1 MLSRGV
7 ENDDGDDNDIMIAVI
22 FVVQYLSDEGEF
34 TPRFTRS
41 ATCIDKTSKVI

>member
-7 ENDDGDDNDIMIAVI
+7 ENDDGDDNDEMMAVI
-22 FVVQYLSDEGEF
+22 FVARYLSDEGEL

-41 ATCIDKTSKVI
+41 TTCIDKTSKVI